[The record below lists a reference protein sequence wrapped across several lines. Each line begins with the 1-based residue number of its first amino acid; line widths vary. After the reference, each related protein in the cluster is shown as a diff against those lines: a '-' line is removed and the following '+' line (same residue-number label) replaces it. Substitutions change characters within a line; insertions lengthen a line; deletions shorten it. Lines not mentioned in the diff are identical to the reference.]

1 MNIMEITKKQDLPAF
16 CQVGCKLGL
25 VLYKPFIYY
34 PVYKIREVKDIKVLK
49 TKIVFTFTTDETFE
63 ASVYYDE
70 KVEQFS
76 NKKLVNS
83 KLMPVNDDLIARI
96 NLQNTYGKLMLK
108 IKKLN
113 DHKVGFDGTGF
124 QELNLKNGDIELKNQ
139 CADIL
144 TNIQDQLNKLSELLD
159 IE

>member
-1 MNIMEITKKQDLPAF
+1 M
-16 CQVGCKLGL
+16 
-25 VLYKPFIYY
+25 
-34 PVYKIREVKDIKVLK
+34 K

-63 ASVYYDE
+63 TSVYYDE

>member
-1 MNIMEITKKQDLPAF
+1 MVSTIRILSSLAEA
-16 CQVGCKLGL
+16 
-25 VLYKPFIYY
+25 
-34 PVYKIREVKDIKVLK
+34 KIREVKDIKVLK
-49 TKIVFTFTTDETFE
+49 TKIVFTFTNDEVFE
-63 ASVYYDE
+63 TSIWYDE

-83 KLMPVNDDLIARI
+83 KLMEINDDLIAKI

-108 IKKLN
+108 IKKMN
-113 DHKVGFDGTGF
+113 EHKCGFDGNGF
-124 QELNLKNGDIELKNQ
+124 KELNLQSNNIKLKNQ

-144 TNIQDQLNKLSELLD
+144 NNIQEQLDKLSELLD

>member
-1 MNIMEITKKQDLPAF
+1 MEITKKQDLPDF
-16 CQVGCKLGL
+16 CQVGCKVGL
-25 VLYKPFIYY
+25 VLYKPFTSY
-34 PVYKIREVKDIKVLK
+34 PKAKICEIKAIKILK
-49 TKIVFTFTTDETFE
+49 TKIVFTFTNDETFE

-76 NKKLVNS
+76 NKKLVTS
-83 KLMPVNDDLIARI
+83 KLMPVTDDLIARI

-108 IKKLN
+108 IKKMN
-113 DHKVGFDGTGF
+113 ENKVGLDGTGF
-124 QELNLKNGDIELKNQ
+124 QELNLKNGDIELKNK

-144 TNIQDQLNKLSELLD
+144 TNIQEQLDKLSELLD